1 MLARK
6 FVSYR
11 LHMTG
16 ITHKTSRNAL
26 FLLWSLKAG
35 KLLVRL
41 DQNEEKKEKKKKK
54 KKITMKK

>member
-41 DQNEEKKEKKKKK
+41 DQNEEKKEKKRR
-54 KKITMKK
+54 KKINMNK

>member
-41 DQNEEKKEKKKKK
+41 DQNEEKKEKKRR
-54 KKITMKK
+54 KKININK

>member
-26 FLLWSLKAG
+26 FLLWSLKEG

-41 DQNEEKKEKKKKK
+41 DQNEEKKEKKRRKKK
-54 KKITMKK
+54 LT

>member
-35 KLLVRL
+35 KMLVRL
-41 DQNEEKKEKKKKK
+41 DQKEEKKKKK
-54 KKITMKK
+54 EKMKEKLT

>member
-26 FLLWSLKAG
+26 FLLWFLKAG

-41 DQNEEKKEKKKKK
+41 DQNEEKKEKKRRKKK
-54 KKITMKK
+54 LT